1 VIYLPEPSPASLEVK
16 PKQLICNFKA
26 PTIEQWQKWQEF
38 KADVKAQGLDI
49 CRVTLGFADTWLAAR
64 KGESQA
70 AGIQGLDKVIHIHQK
85 NIFQYQVQKPRRGP
99 YSLDCVKPEFRRTF
113 SSLLF
118 EAYMLEKASQMK
130 MEFSFRDFL
139 ELEHDAFRRIV
150 MRLRRKGRVVAN
162 PLRTN
167 PRFYF
172 LVEDFERA
180 GK

>member
-1 VIYLPEPSPASLEVK
+1 MPEPSPASLEIK

-49 CRVTLGFADTWLAAR
+49 CRVTLGFADAWLQAR
-64 KGESQA
+64 KGEHRA
-70 AGIQGLDKVIHIHQK
+70 AEIQGLDKYITIEQHNV
-85 NIFQYQVQKPRRGP
+85 FQYQVSRPRREP
-99 YSLDCVKPEFRRTF
+99 YSLSCVKPEFQRTF

-118 EAYMLEKASQMK
+118 DAYILEKARQIK
-130 MEFSFRDFL
+130 TEFSFRDFL
-139 ELEHDAFRRIV
+139 ELDHDSFRRIV
-150 MRLRRKGRVVAN
+150 LRLRRKGRVVAN
-162 PLRTN
+162 PLRTS

-172 LVEDFERA
+172 LTEDFARS